1 MRLNKMAT
9 EANRQ
14 DYIRLEQYFDEKSK
28 IAWDNMVYWA
38 ESYWTESVDQKL
50 LEENLDN
57 KSDIAKVI
65 FAKLREGGLDW
76 IDRKIPALD
85 NLSPKECLN
94 TSDGIKRLKEGL
106 LRMDI

>member
-1 MRLNKMAT
+1 MAT

-14 DYIRLEQYFDEKSK
+14 DTIRLEQYFDEKSK
-28 IAWDNMVYWA
+28 IAWDNMVYWV
-38 ESYWTESVDQKL
+38 ESYWTETADQKL

-65 FAKLREGGLDW
+65 FAKLGDGGLDW

-85 NLSPKECLN
+85 NLSPKDCLN
-94 TSDGIKRLKEGL
+94 TSNGIKRLKEGL
-106 LRMDI
+106 LRMDM

>member
-9 EANRQ
+9 EANRH
-14 DYIRLEQYFDEKSK
+14 DNIRLEQYFDEKSK
-28 IAWDNMVYWA
+28 IAWDNIVYWA
-38 ESYWTESVDQKL
+38 ESYWAESADQKL
-50 LEENLDN
+50 LMENLDN
-57 KSDIAKVI
+57 KPDIAKVI
-65 FAKLREGGLDW
+65 FAKLGDRGLDW

>member
-1 MRLNKMAT
+1 MAT

-14 DYIRLEQYFDEKSK
+14 DTIRLEQYFDEKSK
-28 IAWDNMVYWA
+28 IAWNNMVYWA
-38 ESYWTESVDQKL
+38 ESYWTETADQKL

-65 FAKLREGGLDW
+65 FAKLGDGGLDW

-85 NLSPKECLN
+85 NLSPKDCLN
-94 TSDGIKRLKEGL
+94 TSNGIKRLKEGL
-106 LRMDI
+106 LRMDM